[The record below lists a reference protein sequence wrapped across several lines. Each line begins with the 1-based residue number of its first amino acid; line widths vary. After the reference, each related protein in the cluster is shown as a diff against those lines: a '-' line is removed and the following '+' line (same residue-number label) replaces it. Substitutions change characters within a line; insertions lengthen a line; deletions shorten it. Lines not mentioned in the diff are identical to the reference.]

1 MNTNKIL
8 IISLLIFFQHVCLAE
23 SDANL
28 AGEPIVQERSE
39 LDEEQNIIQQEIDR
53 LEKKKIA
60 KNKYCKKYRGKLIAY
75 YGEVFE
81 VKSCKLFTIRSTA
94 LAKRTSKGEKVVAV
108 TGEVV
113 NAIPRASAADIVK
126 AKSRSCKNLEGKY
139 ITLDNDEIFLVQK
152 CKKRLF
158 PDWASFDD
166 HRYRKDIR
174 QVNIVEVSWDELQ
187 LIKDGTPFDSVL
199 DQGSSKVDYAKVDT
213 IPLDEACS
221 GLEGRYVSY
230 YSRVYKIFKC
240 HKRPVDPVQFSRK
253 VMKKPTELS
262 SEQWLSLPLGLPL
275 KL

>member
-1 MNTNKIL
+1 M
-8 IISLLIFFQHVCLAE
+8 
-23 SDANL
+23 
-28 AGEPIVQERSE
+28 
-39 LDEEQNIIQQEIDR
+39 DEEQKRIQQEIDR

-81 VKSCKLFTIRSTA
+81 VKSCKLFTIRSTS
-94 LAKRTSKGEKVVAV
+94 LAKEQAKIEKVIAV

-126 AKSRSCKNLEGKY
+126 AKSRSCKKLEGKY

-152 CKKRLF
+152 CKKIV
-158 PDWASFDD
+158 PDWAGFDD

-199 DQGSSKVDYAKVDT
+199 DKEV
-213 IPLDEACS
+213 
-221 GLEGRYVSY
+221 
-230 YSRVYKIFKC
+230 
-240 HKRPVDPVQFSRK
+240 
-253 VMKKPTELS
+253 
-262 SEQWLSLPLGLPL
+262 L
-275 KL
+275 K